1 MGEECDYHF
10 VSSVLELAI
19 EQWNIAV
26 ERLRVMLEDPQHL
39 LQELQRQWQ
48 DDMSEGLEPEQ
59 AVDKLKTSL
68 SAKLCQ
74 ISMKPTHDNFLTM
87 GFI

>member
-1 MGEECDYHF
+1 MERVDLGEECDYHF

-39 LQELQRQWQ
+39 LQELQ
-48 DDMSEGLEPEQ
+48 Q
-59 AVDKLKTSL
+59 AT
-68 SAKLCQ
+68 LCQ
-74 ISMKPTHDNFLTM
+74 APRPNTLLVTA
-87 GFI
+87 